1 MRDVLGGENP
11 FSSFVA
17 SPWDHDDSVLISV
30 AKRLLL
36 FAKELTVSNTNEAAM
51 TAAESPQFWSG
62 SATPDKN
69 PLYFLTLHA
78 VPSKLS
84 GRAQ

>member
-36 FAKELTVSNTNEAAM
+36 FAKEFTVSNPKDGTGV
-51 TAAESPQFWSG
+51 SQ
-62 SATPDKN
+62 
-69 PLYFLTLHA
+69 Y
-78 VPSKLS
+78 
-84 GRAQ
+84 